1 MFVLVSGIRFSLS
14 LATKVSCIISRI
26 ILGVKGSLAL
36 SFDLFCGKLLDTS
49 RALGSAVERFPD
61 GKRIRR
67 RRIRVR
73 GSVVERR
80 PDKTKVLGSIPSAP
94 TKYA

>member
-1 MFVLVSGIRFSLS
+1 MAQWYLPAIAKAIAFAG
-14 LATKVSCIISRI
+14 
-26 ILGVKGSLAL
+26 G
-36 SFDLFCGKLLDTS
+36 
-49 RALGSAVERFPD
+49 ERFPD

-73 GSVVERR
+73 GAVVERR
-80 PDKTKVLGSIPSAP
+80 PDMTKVLGSIPSAP